1 MFDYHIFKSLFINAK
16 VHCSETSSADNSI
29 DLVIVHDDT
38 EIDTVKTSSYNCGGI
53 EEFTE
58 GSVSNM
64 YSTKRFIAWAT
75 LDGSRDEVSNLEIE
89 NPYLRSTYF
98 ASLIFFLKV
107 ITMLKVRSP
116 ARM

>member
-1 MFDYHIFKSLFINAK
+1 MFDYHIFKSLFIYAE
-16 VHCSETSSADNSI
+16 VHCSETSSADDSI
-29 DLVIVHDDT
+29 NLIIIHDDAKET
-38 EIDTVKTSSYNCGGI
+38 DDNFFSYNCGGI

-58 GSVSNM
+58 GSVSKM

-98 ASLIFFLKV
+98 A
-107 ITMLKVRSP
+107 
-116 ARM
+116 